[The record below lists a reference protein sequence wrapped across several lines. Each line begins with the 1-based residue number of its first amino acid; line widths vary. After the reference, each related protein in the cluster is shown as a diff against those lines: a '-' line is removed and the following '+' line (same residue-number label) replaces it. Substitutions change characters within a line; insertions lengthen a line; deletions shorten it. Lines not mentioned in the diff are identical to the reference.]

1 MPARSCAPRRHP
13 RKRPLWDLLAG
24 GAPDGRD
31 VAPPSVRAFTGRPA
45 LSDTPAFRIRDS
57 YDPQPRTS
65 RTGLAG
71 LAARATTVRYY
82 RFISFRFSGLRLAT
96 GLGYLWSV
104 PSLLQVFASNDL
116 GDLHAL
122 RQIRVCCRFALPVAW
137 ISS

>member
-1 MPARSCAPRRHP
+1 MDAGPVLRSAAAPP
-13 RKRPLWDLLAG
+13 EKAPLDLLAVARPKAG
-24 GAPDGRD
+24 TWPRPGCGRLL
-31 VAPPSVRAFTGRPA
+31 STRA
-45 LSDTPAFRIRDS
+45 DTPAFRIRAS

-71 LAARATTVRYY
+71 LAARATTLRYY
-82 RFISFRFSGLRLAT
+82 NFISFRFSGLRLAT
-96 GLGYLWSV
+96 GLGFLWSV

-116 GDLHAL
+116 GDLSAL